1 MISALSLEELL
12 ASCLLK
18 IGKHAI
24 KNKVKLYIEN
34 SNSSK
39 GWNNEAVVGSEGVH
53 SLEFL
58 FLWACEKV
66 NTWVKRI
73 FPIHTK

>member
-1 MISALSLEELL
+1 MVLALSLEELL
-12 ASCLLK
+12 GCSLLK

-24 KNKVKLYIEN
+24 KSKVKLYIEN
-34 SNSSK
+34 SNSDK
-39 GWNNEAVVGSEGVH
+39 GWKNEAVVGSGEGVS

-66 NTWVKRI
+66 NTWVKRVLG
-73 FPIHTK
+73 